1 MSSTDTDTD
10 TDGRSLS
17 QFVTTLRRACYA
29 LVYSNVFIS
38 LATTSVAVTTI
49 LLADQPL
56 EAFPL
61 IVVFAATMF
70 VYTVNRFTDLAE
82 DERNVPGRASFT
94 RRYGLGWL
102 VAGVGIYG
110 LVVAIA
116 VALGQPGAIYLL
128 APLVAAILY
137 SVVGIKRIL
146 LVKNLFVGAAW
157 ACIPL
162 GVGYYY
168 GILQT
173 PEILVLA
180 GYVGAMITVAAAVFD
195 VKDIEGDRREDIST
209 VPILLGPRRTR
220 LGAQVA
226 NVLIAG
232 ALCAVV
238 VVGVVPATF
247 LAVVAMNGYVAA
259 YIPFAHPDHGPLF
272 YGFVVDGEHV
282 FLAAVVLVLEWTVW

>member
-1 MSSTDTDTD
+1 MPTTDTDA
-10 TDGRSLS
+10 RSHN
-17 QFVTTLRRACYA
+17 QIVTTLTRACYA

-38 LATTSVAVTTI
+38 LATTGVAVTTI
-49 LLADQPL
+49 VLVDQPL

-61 IVVFAATMF
+61 AVVFAATIF

-102 VAGVGIYG
+102 AAGVGIYG
-110 LVVAIA
+110 LVVATA
-116 VALGQPGAIYLL
+116 VVLGQPGAIYLL

-137 SVVGIKRIL
+137 SVVGVKRIL

-168 GILQT
+168 SVLQT
-173 PEILVLA
+173 PEILVLT
-180 GYVGAMITVAAAVFD
+180 GYVGAMITVAAVVFD

-220 LGAQVA
+220 LVAQVA

-232 ALCAVV
+232 AVCAVV
-238 VVGVVPATF
+238 VADVVPATV
-247 LAVVAMNGYVAA
+247 LAVLAMNGYVAA

-282 FLAAVVLVLEWTVW
+282 FLAALVLVLEWTVW